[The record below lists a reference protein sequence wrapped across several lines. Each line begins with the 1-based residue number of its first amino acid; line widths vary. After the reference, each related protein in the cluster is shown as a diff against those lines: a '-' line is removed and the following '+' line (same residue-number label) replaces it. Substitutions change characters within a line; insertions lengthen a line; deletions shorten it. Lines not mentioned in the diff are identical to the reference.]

1 MRTWIVVGLAVIAFL
16 LVTVGVGIYVDWLW
30 FESIGYQSVF
40 LTTISARVGLFLAG
54 GGLFLLFFIAN
65 ILLAWRISPRP
76 PRFPPLEELTFSSG
90 EFQMDLRTLERLA
103 KWSIAPVAGLLA
115 LVMASNAGSRWE
127 TILRFMHATAFG
139 ASDPLF
145 GQDISF
151 YVFTLPMYSFVQS
164 WLLATVVLTLIGVVA
179 IYWVRLTISWFGT
192 TFTVSRLSRALRAHV
207 LVLGAMLLLL
217 LAINHRLQIFE
228 LVHGTNPLFT
238 GARYSDVYALQPAL
252 WLLTIVAVLAAI
264 ALVANIFIRGF
275 RLVGTAAGVWVIVL
289 VLGTWIYP
297 GIVQNFEVVPNQ
309 LEKER
314 PFLEKNIQ
322 MTRQAFKLDLVEE
335 QPFKAEDAV
344 TLEDVRKNPD
354 TINNIR
360 LWDHRPILSV
370 YNQIQS
376 IRLYYDFVNV
386 DVDRYTINGNYRQ
399 VMLSARE
406 LSPQKLA
413 REAQTWVNRRL
424 QYTHGYG
431 VVMSPV
437 NEISEEGMPS
447 LLIKDV
453 PPKGEPKID
462 RPEIYFGETTTNQ
475 VVVKTKEQEF
485 DYPKEDQN
493 VYTTYQGAG
502 GVLIDSYIR
511 KLAFAIHFGDS
522 DLLFTNS
529 LTPESRILYN
539 RQVKERIRRLA
550 PFLLLDDDP
559 YIVVADGKLYWI
571 QDAYT
576 YTNRY
581 PYAQSHRNRINYI
594 RNSVKIVTDA
604 YTGDITFYVIEPSD
618 PMVATYQA
626 IFPTLFAPFDK
637 MPKSLQSHMRYP
649 EGLFRIQT
657 DMYLTYHMD
666 DSRVFYNKEDV
677 WMVPNEVYADKQQ
690 PMDPYYVIM
699 KLPNQKSEEYL
710 LMLPFTP
717 PGKDNIIS
725 WMAARCDGENY
736 GKLLVYKYPK
746 EKLVYGPMQISAR
759 INQDPTI
766 SAQFTLWNQAG
777 SRVARGN
784 MMVIPIENSNL
795 YVEPVYLQAE
805 RSQLPELKRVIAATG
820 NKIAMEV
827 SLEAALTSLFGSKPG
842 VASPVVA
849 PSTTPGA
856 AAPPTTSADTANLVK
871 AIRQRYQAA
880 QEAIKAGDWAK
891 YGVELK
897 ALEAELARLEQ
908 ALSIK

>member
-1 MRTWIVVGLAVIAFL
+1 
-16 LVTVGVGIYVDWLW
+16 
-30 FESIGYQSVF
+30 
-40 LTTISARVGLFLAG
+40 
-54 GGLFLLFFIAN
+54 
-65 ILLAWRISPRP
+65 
-76 PRFPPLEELTFSSG
+76 
-90 EFQMDLRTLERLA
+90 
-103 KWSIAPVAGLLA
+103 
-115 LVMASNAGSRWE
+115 
-127 TILRFMHATAFG
+127 
-139 ASDPLF
+139 
-145 GQDISF
+145 
-151 YVFTLPMYSFVQS
+151 
-164 WLLATVVLTLIGVVA
+164 
-179 IYWVRLTISWFGT
+179 
-192 TFTVSRLSRALRAHV
+192 
-207 LVLGAMLLLL
+207 
-217 LAINHRLQIFE
+217 
-228 LVHGTNPLFT
+228 
-238 GARYSDVYALQPAL
+238 
-252 WLLTIVAVLAAI
+252 
-264 ALVANIFIRGF
+264 
-275 RLVGTAAGVWVIVL
+275 
-289 VLGTWIYP
+289 
-297 GIVQNFEVVPNQ
+297 
-309 LEKER
+309 
-314 PFLEKNIQ
+314 
-322 MTRQAFKLDLVEE
+322 
-335 QPFKAEDAV
+335 
-344 TLEDVRKNPD
+344 
-354 TINNIR
+354 
-360 LWDHRPILSV
+360 
-370 YNQIQS
+370 
-376 IRLYYDFVNV
+376 
-386 DVDRYTINGNYRQ
+386 
-399 VMLSARE
+399 MLSARE

-856 AAPPTTSADTANLVK
+856 AAPPATSADTANLVK

-880 QEAIKAGDWAK
+880 QEAIKTGDWAK